1 MQVWCML
8 GMSDPVRSVPA
19 QPAEQAAA
27 LEGLLW
33 VGAIVMACLAAVVV
47 LLHLCR
53 RMSSSHRY
61 SQADFGLDELRRLR
75 DRERLSPTEYEA
87 IRQKSL
93 HRSGKFPG

>member
-33 VGAIVMACLAAVVV
+33 VGAIVMACLAAVVL

-53 RMSSSHRY
+53 RTNSSHGD
-61 SQADFGLDELRRLR
+61 SQADFSLDELRSLR
-75 DRERLSPTEYEA
+75 DCGSLTATEYEA

-93 HRSGKFPG
+93 HRSGKFSG